1 MTEATTT
8 ARIMHTAIRR
18 VVWHTVRDEAM
29 RRASLHADFDPTKS
43 ELIDLAA
50 WCNQQ
55 VEADAQIQDDHG
67 A

>member
-1 MTEATTT
+1 MEFMTTPKM
-8 ARIMHTAIRR
+8 MHTAIRR
-18 VVWHTVRDEAM
+18 VVWRRVRDEAM
-29 RRASLHADFDPTKS
+29 RRAKQCAADELVVKV